1 MIVNERQKKDGIVI
15 TTNAVQIYSVTINM
29 VMMETV
35 ILSK

>member
-15 TTNAVQIYSVTINM
+15 RTNAVQIYSITINM